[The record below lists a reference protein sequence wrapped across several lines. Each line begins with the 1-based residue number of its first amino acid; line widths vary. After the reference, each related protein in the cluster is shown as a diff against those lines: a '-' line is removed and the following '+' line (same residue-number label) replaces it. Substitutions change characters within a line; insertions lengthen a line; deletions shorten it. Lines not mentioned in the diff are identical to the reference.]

1 METKEVLT
9 TLGLDPAKITS
20 VDEFKTAIETDWI
33 RKDQIESTPEIFD
46 KLAGSALGSTQRHY
60 LRELKNMGIEPGEE
74 IKGKKLLEIFTLTL
88 PKIKES
94 YETKITELEKKAGQ
108 NNDDKVKALE
118 TEKQT
123 ILKDFAD
130 LKNVNLNLSN
140 EFTSFKDQVVTKE
153 KTSKINY
160 QFEQAYSKV
169 PFKDGMTTIDHKGFK
184 SVLSDEYKFE
194 LGENDEFVIR
204 DAKGTKVISKL
215 KAGQPAT
222 LDEILASE
230 AEKNNLIKKV
240 TAKTGMNIPQGRTI
254 EKTDAPPVVG
264 GRVRSI
270 NLATRERA
278 GK

>member
-1 METKEVLT
+1 MELKEVLT
-9 TLGLDPAKITS
+9 TLGISEKIAT

-33 RKDQIESTPEIFD
+33 RKDQIEATPEVFD
-46 KLAGSALGSTQRHY
+46 KLAGSALGSTQRQY

-74 IKGKKLLEIFTLTL
+74 IKGKKLAEILTITL

-118 TEKQT
+118 NEKQT

-130 LKNVNLNLSN
+130 LKTVNLNLSN
-140 EFTSFKDQVVTKE
+140 EFSSFKDQVVTKE
-153 KTSKINY
+153 KTSKINNH
-160 QFEQAYSKV
+160 FEQAYSKI

-184 SVLSDEYKFE
+184 SILSDEYKFE
-194 LGENDEFVIR
+194 LGDNDTFTIR
-204 DAKGTKVISKL
+204 DTQGKIVISKT

-240 TAKTGMNIPQGRTI
+240 NAKTGFIATPGKTI
-254 EKTDAPPVVG
+254 EKTDAPPVLQ
-264 GRVRSI
+264 GRVRNI
-270 NLATRERA
+270 NLAARERA